1 MAGEKILIA
10 EDEDLM
16 RNILTTLLS
25 RAGYET
31 FAASNGEDA
40 LRIFQTEEIDLLL
53 TDIRMPEM
61 DGLELLDRV
70 RDLDQEVMVI
80 MTTAYGSVE
89 SAVEAMRKGAY
100 DYITKPFINDDI
112 KLTVQNALN
121 QRALFRENRYLKR
134 ALKEK
139 YRFERIIGT
148 SEAMQQVYDLME
160 KVCRATINILIT
172 GETGTGK
179 ELVAQAV
186 HYNSDRAEKPFLA
199 VNCGALAENL
209 LESELFG
216 HVKGAFTGAI
226 ASKVGY
232 FQRADGGTL
241 LLDEIGEV
249 SPALQ
254 VKLLRAVQER
264 EVVPVGSTEPVRL
277 DVRLICATNRDL
289 EAEVAGGR
297 FREDLFYR
305 VNVMQIGMPALR
317 ERRDDIPLLAR
328 HFLTAHAEGA
338 GASNPVVSREAMTC
352 LINYDWPENVRE
364 LENVVERAVLL
375 AEGEA
380 IVAEHLPEKVR
391 EAPIGIEDPEGREM
405 TLAELE
411 KRHIL
416 KVMDQMGGNKSEAAR
431 ILGIN
436 LATLY
441 RKLDRYKETLPG
453 SDRP

>member
-1 MAGEKILIA
+1 
-10 EDEDLM
+10 
-16 RNILTTLLS
+16 
-25 RAGYET
+25 
-31 FAASNGEDA
+31 
-40 LRIFQTEEIDLLL
+40 
-53 TDIRMPEM
+53 
-61 DGLELLDRV
+61 
-70 RDLDQEVMVI
+70 MVI

-112 KLTVQNALN
+112 KLTVRNALN
-121 QRALFRENRYLKR
+121 QRELFRENRSLKR

-160 KVCRATINILIT
+160 KVCRTTTNILIT
-172 GETGTGK
+172 GQSGTGK
-179 ELVAQAV
+179 ELVAQGV

-199 VNCGALAENL
+199 VNCGALAESL

-216 HVKGAFTGAI
+216 HVKGAFTGATS
-226 ASKVGY
+226 SKVGY

-254 VKLLRAVQER
+254 VRLLRAIQER
-264 EVVPVGSTEPVRL
+264 EVVPVGSTDSIKL

-289 EAEVAGGR
+289 EAEVAAGR
-297 FREDLFYR
+297 FREDLYYR
-305 VNVMQIGMPALR
+305 INVMQIVVPALR
-317 ERRDDIPLLAR
+317 DRRDDIPLLIR
-328 HFLTAHAEGA
+328 HFLKPYAEKA
-338 GASNPVVSREAMTC
+338 GRPNITVSREAMKC
-352 LINYDWPENVRE
+352 LINYDWAGNVRE

-375 AEGEA
+375 VEGEV
-380 IVAEHLPEKVR
+380 IVPEHLPEKVR
-391 EAPIGIEDPEGREM
+391 DVSIGIEDPEGKEM

-411 KRHIL
+411 KGHIL
-416 KVMDQMGGNKSEAAR
+416 KVMDQVGENKAEAAR

-441 RKLDRYKETLPG
+441 RKLDRYKAAGVEG
-453 SDRP
+453 EAGVIR